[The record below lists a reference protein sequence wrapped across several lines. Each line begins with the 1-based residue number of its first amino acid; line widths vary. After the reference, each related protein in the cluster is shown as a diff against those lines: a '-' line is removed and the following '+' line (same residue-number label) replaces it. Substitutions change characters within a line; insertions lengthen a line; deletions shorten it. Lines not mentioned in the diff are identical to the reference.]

1 LDVCGDAL
9 DGKVGQDDRLAV
21 ERHDPSVAVGIER
34 LHKAEH
40 AVERKDRR

>member
-1 LDVCGDAL
+1 MGRSA
-9 DGKVGQDDRLAV
+9 KDDRLLV

-40 AVERKDRR
+40 AVERKDQR